1 MGIDKELWKGKRVI
15 VTGHTGFKGSW
26 LTLILHK
33 LGAQVYGISL
43 PAIQPRSLY
52 GDAKIF
58 ELLEQEFMQ
67 DIREIEKLTII
78 LDQVKPDYIFHLAA
92 QALVQESVADPIG
105 TIATN
110 VLGTSNLVYEALKHA
125 NLSGITVVTTD
136 KVYENEEY
144 AKSFKENDK
153 LGGTDPYSASKA
165 ATELVTHALV
175 MSSNPHQIPVT
186 TVRAGNVIGGGDWA
200 SSRLIP
206 DIIRAVESKEA
217 LELRNKNATRPFQHV
232 LDCLLGYLLVAQTH
246 ISQTNLRIFDSY
258 NFGPDKSLSVSETI
272 YRFTKIIGDVLQIKE
287 QKSEVKEH
295 IQLHLDSTKAKIEL
309 NWLPSY
315 SPEESVNLTASWYI
329 QYLQGKQA
337 SNLMLNDLSDCRG
350 FKDAMQIL

>member
-1 MGIDKELWKGKRVI
+1 
-15 VTGHTGFKGSW
+15 
-26 LTLILHK
+26 
-33 LGAQVYGISL
+33 
-43 PAIQPRSLY
+43 
-52 GDAKIF
+52 
-58 ELLEQEFMQ
+58 LEQEFMQ